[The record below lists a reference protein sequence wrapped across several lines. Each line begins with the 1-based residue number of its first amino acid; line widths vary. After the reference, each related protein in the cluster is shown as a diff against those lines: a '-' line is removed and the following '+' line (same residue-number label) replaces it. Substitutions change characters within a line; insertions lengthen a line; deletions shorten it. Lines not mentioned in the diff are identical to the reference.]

1 MIRAMLYDPGSAETV
16 SGDERLIELWKSDSE
31 KVIWV
36 DLFEVPPDEE
46 RLLLERDFNLH
57 PLAIQDATR
66 DRHPPKLERF
76 DDYLFLIFKGLHTDS
91 TSEEFKAIQIGIF
104 LGARFLVTRH
114 SGLSPSVDGVWDQ
127 VADDPA
133 IFRQRSK
140 AIALRLM
147 DRIVRRFMTILL
159 ALEVRLDEIEHEL
172 FERPRDVLMGELA
185 GYKANLKRMRRY
197 FTYHEQ
203 MLSQLRAN
211 PLPYFGKEYSHELN
225 DIYEQLERSMSLAG
239 LYHEIASDLID
250 GYLALASHRLNKVMQ
265 VLTIFTVIFVP
276 LSFLAGIY
284 GMNFEYIPELSFRYS
299 YFILLG
305 VMVVIVCIQLM
316 LFRRR
321 KWL

>member
-1 MIRAMLYDPGSAETV
+1 MIRAMLYDPRNTKTV
-16 SGDERLIELWKSDSE
+16 SGDGRLIEAWKGDPE
-31 KVIWV
+31 KIIWV

-46 RLLLERDFNLH
+46 RLMLERDFDLH
-57 PLAIQDATR
+57 PLAVQDATR

-76 DDYLFLIFKGLHTDS
+76 DDFLFMIFKGLHTDS
-91 TSEEFKAIQIGIF
+91 TLEEFKAIQICIF
-104 LGARFLVTRH
+104 VGTRFLITRH
-114 SGLSPSVDGVWDQ
+114 TGQSPSVDWVWDQ
-127 VADDPA
+127 VTEAPA
-133 IFRQRSK
+133 IFQRRPK
-140 AIALRLM
+140 AIALKIM
-147 DRIVRRFMTILL
+147 DRIVRRFVPILL

-172 FERPRDVLMGELA
+172 FERPRDALMGELS
-185 GYKANLKRMRRY
+185 GYKANLKRMRRF

-211 PLPYFGKEYSHELN
+211 PEPFFGKEHRHELN
-225 DIYEQLERSMSLAG
+225 DTYEQLERSMSLAG

-265 VLTIFTVIFVP
+265 VLTIITVIFVP

-284 GMNFEYIPELSFRYS
+284 GMNFEYIPELGFRYA

-305 VMVVIVCIQLM
+305 VMASIVIAQLM

>member
-1 MIRAMLYDPGSAETV
+1 MIRAMLYDPRSTETV
-16 SGDERLIELWKSDSE
+16 FGDERLVELWKGDPE
-31 KVIWV
+31 KIIWV
-36 DLFEVPPDEE
+36 DLFEIPPDEE

-57 PLAIQDATR
+57 PLAVQDATR

-91 TSEEFKAIQIGIF
+91 TLEEFKAIQICLFVGT
-104 LGARFLVTRH
+104 RFLITRH
-114 SGLSPSVDGVWDQ
+114 TGLSPSVESVWDR
-127 VADDPA
+127 VTENPA
-133 IFRQRSK
+133 IFRHWPK

-147 DRIVRRFMTILL
+147 DRIVRRFVPTLL
-159 ALEVRLDEIEHEL
+159 ALEVRLDGIEREL
-172 FERPRDVLMGELA
+172 FERPRDALMSELS
-185 GYKANLKRMRRY
+185 GYKSNLKRMRRF

-203 MLSQLRAN
+203 MLSELRAH
-211 PLPYFGKEYSHELN
+211 PEPYFGKEHQHELN

-265 VLTIFTVIFVP
+265 LLTIFTVIFVP

-284 GMNFEYIPELSFRYS
+284 GMNFEYIPELRFRYS

-305 VMVVIVCIQLM
+305 VMAVIVCVQLV

-321 KWL
+321 RWL